1 MSDSLT
7 DNINNDNIKE
17 KEIRNN
23 EKNDILIINKNI
35 TKILNQS
42 NIDFEKIRQINDK
55 YIEDINS
62 LINQINEIITIIITK
77 PYINKMENLLGKSNI
92 LLKGIENLILNNND
106 LENNFNLTQQNLYNL
121 LDYNLNEDNN
131 NSNEFINLKN
141 ELNKKDKQILNLKN
155 IILQNIKEMNKFKLA
170 YSEEKEQKEHFIKN
184 SKSLINSLINNINQ
198 KEGNK
203 LEKNQKEENSKSETN
218 NTEEKNQ
225 NSTEKSTLKE
235 VNKKELKKEEMENI
249 NNPENNNLQKIKE
262 ELEEK
267 SKLIEEKKIIINQ
280 LNEQL
285 EEKTKT
291 IDQLNKK
298 IELNTIHIKKNN
310 QYFIRKTTKYSFH
323 KERI

>member
-55 YIEDINS
+55 YIEDINT

-131 NSNEFINLKN
+131 NSNEIINLN
-141 ELNKKDKQILNLKN
+141 
-155 IILQNIKEMNKFKLA
+155 
-170 YSEEKEQKEHFIKN
+170 
-184 SKSLINSLINNINQ
+184 
-198 KEGNK
+198 
-203 LEKNQKEENSKSETN
+203 
-218 NTEEKNQ
+218 
-225 NSTEKSTLKE
+225 
-235 VNKKELKKEEMENI
+235 
-249 NNPENNNLQKIKE
+249 
-262 ELEEK
+262 
-267 SKLIEEKKIIINQ
+267 
-280 LNEQL
+280 
-285 EEKTKT
+285 
-291 IDQLNKK
+291 
-298 IELNTIHIKKNN
+298 
-310 QYFIRKTTKYSFH
+310 
-323 KERI
+323 

>member
-17 KEIRNN
+17 KEISNN

-42 NIDFEKIRQINDK
+42 NLDFEKIRQINDK

-121 LDYNLNEDNN
+121 LDYKLNEDNN
-131 NSNEFINLKN
+131 NSNEIINLKN

-203 LEKNQKEENSKSETN
+203 LEII
-218 NTEEKNQ
+218 
-225 NSTEKSTLKE
+225 
-235 VNKKELKKEEMENI
+235 KK
-249 NNPENNNLQKIKE
+249 
-262 ELEEK
+262 
-267 SKLIEEKKIIINQ
+267 KKI
-280 LNEQL
+280 L
-285 EEKTKT
+285 K
-291 IDQLNKK
+291 
-298 IELNTIHIKKNN
+298 
-310 QYFIRKTTKYSFH
+310 
-323 KERI
+323 

>member
-55 YIEDINS
+55 YIEDINT

-121 LDYNLNEDNN
+121 LDYKLNEDNN

-155 IILQNIKEMNKFKLA
+155 I
-170 YSEEKEQKEHFIKN
+170 
-184 SKSLINSLINNINQ
+184 
-198 KEGNK
+198 
-203 LEKNQKEENSKSETN
+203 
-218 NTEEKNQ
+218 
-225 NSTEKSTLKE
+225 
-235 VNKKELKKEEMENI
+235 KKY
-249 NNPENNNLQKIKE
+249 
-262 ELEEK
+262 
-267 SKLIEEKKIIINQ
+267 
-280 LNEQL
+280 
-285 EEKTKT
+285 
-291 IDQLNKK
+291 D
-298 IELNTIHIKKNN
+298 
-310 QYFIRKTTKYSFH
+310 
-323 KERI
+323 